1 MASFSYQLRLLKGLM
16 SSERAFNGPFYV
28 HVDVTHRCNLK
39 CLCCRWHS
47 PLIQSKRDKSVVD
60 DLSPDIFREFC
71 QDLREMGLQE
81 MYFVGT
87 GEPLLHP
94 QITDLVTIAK
104 QHGFKLILYTNGL
117 LLDKDLAR
125 KMIDLNLDVL
135 RVSLWATTP
144 EKFVQQ
150 VDLMTADKFTRIID
164 NMTALSDMK
173 ARMSKSLP
181 YLELCHSI
189 THQNLEDLHET
200 LALAIQ
206 TGCDKVCFSPI
217 VDFDQKELKSFVPN
231 QSGKTKIC
239 RGLTEIGKEFDKR
252 SIVHNIETML
262 LHYRWDG
269 RIYDQYPCYPA
280 WFFSYLRTDGSIFA
294 CQRNTHETSPLGNI
308 KESRFKEI
316 WNSLAYR
323 QFRRRVCTTTRLKQN
338 REYYC
343 DYCSHSFNSYKVHRY
358 FRFAMPIQKLL
369 LKTFVEKH
377 DLPPTNRPQNTV

>member
-1 MASFSYQLRLLKGLM
+1 
-16 SSERAFNGPFYV
+16 
-28 HVDVTHRCNLK
+28 
-39 CLCCRWHS
+39 
-47 PLIQSKRDKSVVD
+47 VVD

-71 QDLREMGLQE
+71 RDLKAMGTQE

-94 QITDLVTIAK
+94 QLTDLVAIAK

-117 LLDKDLAR
+117 MLDRDISKR
-125 KMIDLNLDVL
+125 MIDLNLDVL
-135 RVSLWATTP
+135 RVSLWATTA

-150 VDLMTADKFTRIID
+150 VDLMTLDKFNRIID

-173 ARMSKSLP
+173 LRMRKSIP

-189 THQNLEDLHET
+189 THQNLESLDET

-217 VDFDQKELKSFVPN
+217 VDFAQKELKHFVPD
-231 QSGKTKIC
+231 QQGKIKIC
-239 RGLTEIGKEFDKR
+239 RTLTGVRKELDKR
-252 SIVHNIETML
+252 SIVHNIDTML

-294 CQRNTHETSPLGNI
+294 CQRNTYETSPLGNI
-308 KESRFKEI
+308 RESRFREI
-316 WNSLAYR
+316 WNNEAYR
-323 QFRRRVCTTTRLKQN
+323 QFRRRVCTSSRLKYN

-369 LKTFVEKH
+369 LKAFEEKH
-377 DLPPTNRPQNTV
+377 DLSPENWTQE